1 MQELTGPTS
10 HRISFAMASDL
21 GATPVQVEFVRGA
34 ANGGYPVPYRQV
46 WYARYIDW
54 TITTP
59 MLLLELLLTTGLP
72 LSQIFIVRL
81 RPMSTP
87 SVLPQLTFPA
97 RP

>member
-1 MQELTGPTS
+1 
-10 HRISFAMASDL
+10 MASDL
-21 GATPVQVEFVRGA
+21 GATPVQVEWVRGA

-72 LSQIFIVRL
+72 LSQLFIVRFLVLVENCLLPSFGLTALFASL
-81 RPMSTP
+81 RSSSWT
-87 SVLPQLTFPA
+87 SS
-97 RP
+97 

>member
-1 MQELTGPTS
+1 MCS
-10 HRISFAMASDL
+10 VSFAMASDL

-34 ANGGYPVPYRQV
+34 ADGGYPIPYRQV

-72 LSQIFIVRL
+72 LSQLFIVRFL
-81 RPMSTP
+81 LCREMRVS
-87 SVLPQLTFPA
+87 FPGMLA
-97 RP
+97 S